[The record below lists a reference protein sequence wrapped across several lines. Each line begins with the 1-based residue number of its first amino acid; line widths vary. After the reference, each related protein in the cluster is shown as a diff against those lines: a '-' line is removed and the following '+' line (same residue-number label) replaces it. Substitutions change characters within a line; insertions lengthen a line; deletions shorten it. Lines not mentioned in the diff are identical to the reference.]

1 MHRCLLSKLKQVRS
15 PLGFPAASLS
25 RDDLALG
32 SAQNFVKA
40 EKGRLFIPVR
50 VMEGNGGC
58 WLPSGLSF
66 FAQDGVPG
74 L

>member
-1 MHRCLLSKLKQVRS
+1 MHPCLLSKLKQVRGPPCFPLRS
-15 PLGFPAASLS
+15 PSHIDLPLGSTWSFAE
-25 RDDLALG
+25 
-32 SAQNFVKA
+32 A
-40 EKGRLFIPVR
+40 EKGRLFVPVR
-50 VMEGNGGC
+50 VVEGNGGC